1 MIILKEKHVH
11 IATGNERETDVLALY
26 ELKTRIRDKME
37 LAGIVTENTTFP
49 LSLGF
54 SYVTSRKN
62 VWILK
67 IKYHTYN
74 EWKANCEEYAWEFQ
88 ICTDKETGE
97 IFAIRPYKLPSGEV
111 VCCMFSPFSFK
122 EYEEYQPVGENNVC
136 SVVNSL
142 LEMLYLET
150 VVEYK
155 GCLYVSSRDMCIVG
169 TPLALSQRVFLF
181 DKQLYYRRMRV
192 DKDAPRVICKEM
204 LFRSMKL
211 SMEWGEDDDRVG
223 SQVYFQNCN
232 QDY

>member
-1 MIILKEKHVH
+1 M
-11 IATGNERETDVLALY
+11 
-26 ELKTRIRDKME
+26 
-37 LAGIVTENTTFP
+37 
-49 LSLGF
+49 
-54 SYVTSRKN
+54 
-62 VWILK
+62 
-67 IKYHTYN
+67 
-74 EWKANCEEYAWEFQ
+74 
-88 ICTDKETGE
+88 
-97 IFAIRPYKLPSGEV
+97 
-111 VCCMFSPFSFK
+111 
-122 EYEEYQPVGENNVC
+122 
-136 SVVNSL
+136 VVNSL

-169 TPLALSQRVFLF
+169 TPLALSQRVYLF

-211 SMEWGEDDDRVG
+211 SMEWGEDDDRVR